1 MTATTRSE
9 DLAYC
14 LFGLFDVNMPLI
26 YGEGNNAFR
35 RLQEDIIRRS
45 NDSTI
50 FAWEPSADPPWNHG
64 LFAASPREFAV
75 YRDKFPNLTR
85 MESLDLGLR
94 GVRPEYALTNSGL
107 RLHASLEVALHP
119 DPYYI
124 SQGRGESYLLKVGS
138 VSTSPQPC
146 DTILAITLLK
156 IGAGLFL
163 RRDRSLEAIAHENG
177 VPLHLGTTVTDPH
190 VITIV
195 LSDNYSTRL
204 TMIRNLERSV
214 KISLEGPDVN
224 YLSHAIPE
232 NLWDRTTQ
240 AFFCRPSTSHV
251 SMALVRSSLH
261 VTLLVIIDRR
271 GGILPLLVDWDT
283 NWRAWNA
290 WLFQERHVRELP
302 TWYDLGYHVGESIE
316 SLSNSV
322 TLEPPPDDPDR
333 SPIKATATLQQRDI
347 SLHDLQDL
355 SSWTQLPQAWLPV
368 TSWSLKLHEK
378 MGMTRPS
385 RKLLSTGDVRV
396 D

>member
-1 MTATTRSE
+1 M
-9 DLAYC
+9 
-14 LFGLFDVNMPLI
+14 I
-26 YGEGNNAFR
+26 
-35 RLQEDIIRRS
+35 
-45 NDSTI
+45 
-50 FAWEPSADPPWNHG
+50 
-64 LFAASPREFAV
+64 
-75 YRDKFPNLTR
+75 
-85 MESLDLGLR
+85 
-94 GVRPEYALTNSGL
+94 
-107 RLHASLEVALHP
+107 
-119 DPYYI
+119 
-124 SQGRGESYLLKVGS
+124 
-138 VSTSPQPC
+138 
-146 DTILAITLLK
+146 
-156 IGAGLFL
+156 
-163 RRDRSLEAIAHENG
+163 
-177 VPLHLGTTVTDPH
+177 DPH

-240 AFFCRPSTSHV
+240 AFFCPPSTSHV

-271 GGILPLLVDWDT
+271 GGVLPLLVDWDT

-355 SSWTQLPQAWLPV
+355 SSWTQLPPGLAPRYQLV
-368 TSWSLKLHEK
+368 IET
-378 MGMTRPS
+378 TRENGND
-385 RKLLSTGDVRV
+385 KTLEEVAEYG
-396 D
+396 

>member
-1 MTATTRSE
+1 MLAPASIEFYNQTWTCIGTKETLLPQLSAITGIREAVLTGAVPLADMAVAEKMSWAAHRATTRSE

-50 FAWEPSADPPWNHG
+50 FAREPSADPPWNHG

-85 MESLDLGLR
+85 MESLDLGLC

-107 RLHASLEVALHP
+107 RLHASLEAALHP

-124 SQGRGESYLLKVGS
+124 SQGRGESYLLKLGS

-177 VPLHLGTTVTDPH
+177 VPLHLGTTVIDPH

-195 LSDNYSTRL
+195 LSDNYSTRHH
-204 TMIRNLERSV
+204 N
-214 KISLEGPDVN
+214 
-224 YLSHAIPE
+224 
-232 NLWDRTTQ
+232 
-240 AFFCRPSTSHV
+240 
-251 SMALVRSSLH
+251 
-261 VTLLVIIDRR
+261 
-271 GGILPLLVDWDT
+271 
-283 NWRAWNA
+283 
-290 WLFQERHVRELP
+290 QEP
-302 TWYDLGYHVGESIE
+302 
-316 SLSNSV
+316 
-322 TLEPPPDDPDR
+322 
-333 SPIKATATLQQRDI
+333 
-347 SLHDLQDL
+347 
-355 SSWTQLPQAWLPV
+355 
-368 TSWSLKLHEK
+368 
-378 MGMTRPS
+378 
-385 RKLLSTGDVRV
+385 
-396 D
+396 